1 MLRKSLCG
9 VLVTIIV
16 AVLAASTAEVAGTDV
31 TLSLGQPPASQ
42 HGEKW
47 KNRPSCLVSNQRTG
61 LRSSSLQAGIDAAA
75 SGDTLVVRGTCVGS
89 STVAKDLSLRGKSNR
104 AFGVATLDGDHLG
117 SVLSV
122 AGGVTVAISKLTV
135 TSGTTGVEG
144 GGIANRD
151 ASTVILSHSTVAGNT
166 AQDGGGISN
175 SGNSTFIVQK
185 SAIKG
190 NAAGTGGGGIFSEN
204 GSTLTLYNSI
214 VSGNVAQSTGGG
226 IFSFNGGGGVV
237 TLTNSEVSGNS
248 SEFGGGIAFIFGTV
262 SLNDSTVT
270 GNSATLNGGG
280 VFDTE
285 GTFSLIGSSTV
296 TANAARQNGGGIF
309 ISSFGGTLINCI
321 SGVNVTAN
329 SPNDIFP

>member
-1 MLRKSLCG
+1 MLRKALCG
-9 VLVTIIV
+9 VLVTTIV
-16 AVLAASTAEVAGTDV
+16 ALVTASTANVARTDV
-31 TLSLGQPPASQ
+31 TLNLKQPPASQ
-42 HGEKW
+42 HGAKG
-47 KNRPSCLVSNQRTG
+47 KVRPSCLVSNTRTG
-61 LRSSSLQAGIDAAA
+61 LRSSSLQAGIDAAV
-75 SGDTLVVRGTCVGS
+75 SGDTLLVKGTCVGS

-117 SVLSV
+117 TVLIV

-135 TSGTTGVEG
+135 TNGTGVDG

-166 AQDGGGISN
+166 GQNGGGIFN

-190 NAAGTGGGGIFSEN
+190 NGAGVGGGGIFSEN
-204 GSTLTLYNSI
+204 GSTLTLTNSI

-237 TLTNSEVSGNS
+237 TLTSSEVSGNS
-248 SEFGGGIAFIFGTV
+248 AESGGGIAFIFGTV

-280 VFDTE
+280 VFNTAA
-285 GTFSLIGSSTV
+285 TFSLIGSSTV
-296 TANAARQNGGGIF
+296 TANAARLNGGGIF
-309 ISSFGGTLINCI
+309 VSPFGGTLINCI

-329 SPNDIFP
+329 IPNNIFP